1 MATVKS
7 QPIRGIE
14 IEIAEDLATTD
25 LAARLRVEI
34 VGSDELVRVGRRHV
48 RGFLPAG
55 RHWIP
60 VAAEDL
66 PVGGEALVRIRLDGD
81 DGIMALRTDHSGAPV
96 LNGMAPSDDGLRL
109 AYADDVAIWE
119 NLDAVQRIRFA
130 SFEVVVRDQAERIA
144 ILQTPLPSE
153 VVVLSDQSNHV
164 TDPEGATA
172 VIHKVD
178 DRLDSVSV
186 SLTSTGPG
194 WLVVADAIQSDW
206 TVTVNDVA
214 GRLIHA
220 DHALVAVAVPEGS
233 SVVELVY
240 EPSGLRAGVSVS
252 AISLL
257 ILLFLVWGARRSR
270 LKDQFSS
277 SSSASGFV

>member
-1 MATVKS
+1 
-7 QPIRGIE
+7 
-14 IEIAEDLATTD
+14 
-25 LAARLRVEI
+25 
-34 VGSDELVRVGRRHV
+34 
-48 RGFLPAG
+48 
-55 RHWIP
+55 
-60 VAAEDL
+60 
-66 PVGGEALVRIRLDGD
+66 
-81 DGIMALRTDHSGAPV
+81 
-96 LNGMAPSDDGLRL
+96 MAPSDDGLRL